1 MIVLKSFRICV
12 HSIDIIDKEPIM
24 EGMKRNL
31 HITLKQGRWQVKKSN
46 APRASGFFKT
56 QKAAETQAKKWLRK
70 TGGGEAV
77 IHGRDG
83 RIRDKDTIPPA
94 NDPNPPRDKVH

>member
-1 MIVLKSFRICV
+1 MIVLKLCRIFV
-12 HSIDIIDKEPIM
+12 YSIDIIDKELIM
-24 EGMKRNL
+24 EDMKRNL
-31 HITLKQGRWQVKKSN
+31 HITPKQGRWQVKRSN
-46 APRASGFFKT
+46 ASRTSGFFRT

-70 TGGGEAV
+70 SGGGEAV

-94 NDPNPPRDKVH
+94 NDPNPPRDQVH